1 MRIWLGLVLLLAGCI
16 PTGSPAGSGSLRVT
30 PAPEPTAGPS
40 AVAVIPAPAL
50 PPVAKEFDRQFLDAM
65 IARLQTE
72 MELARIAVARAQHQ
86 ELKDLA
92 QELLDMNP
100 EVIED
105 MQQLRQASSSS
116 SAAGGAVDTRALTT
130 APPERFDAA
139 FIDVLTPLLQQ
150 TLDEARQALLDA
162 GQQEVLDLAGEMM
175 ADRSRMVL
183 ELQTWREQWR

>member
-1 MRIWLGLVLLLAGCI
+1 
-16 PTGSPAGSGSLRVT
+16 
-30 PAPEPTAGPS
+30 
-40 AVAVIPAPAL
+40 
-50 PPVAKEFDRQFLDAM
+50 M

-72 MELARIAVARAQHQ
+72 MELARIAVDRAQHQ
-86 ELKDLA
+86 ELRDLA
-92 QELLDMNP
+92 QELLDLNP

-105 MQQLRQASSSS
+105 MQQLRQAATG
-116 SAAGGAVDTRALTT
+116 SAAGGAAVDTRALVA

-150 TLDEARQALLDA
+150 TLDEAKQALLDA

-183 ELQTWREQWR
+183 NLQAWRDEWR